1 MFTDAPAFSQLI
13 LGIDKRNPL
22 FALYEDFDQEQLH
35 VY

>member
-1 MFTDAPAFSQLI
+1 MLRDVPSSSQLI

-22 FALYEDFDQEQLH
+22 FAVYQDFEKEQLH